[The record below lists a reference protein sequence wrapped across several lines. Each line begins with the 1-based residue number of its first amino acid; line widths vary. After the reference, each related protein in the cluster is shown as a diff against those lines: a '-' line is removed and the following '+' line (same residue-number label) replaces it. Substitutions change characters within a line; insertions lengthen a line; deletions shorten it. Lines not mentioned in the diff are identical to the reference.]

1 MAVRVLNNDGCWCC
15 GSQPIEDKESLVRGR
30 GVDEFVIGV
39 SRLHVVVMTVIIV
52 VVVIV
57 MMIVMMMMTGSAT
70 ERSEGNRRLEVFL
83 EPEHALRPSHQL
95 LAAEHL

>member
-30 GVDEFVIGV
+30 GVDEFVIGI
-39 SRLHVVVMTVIIV
+39 SRLNVVVMIMIIV
-52 VVVIV
+52 MVVVIV
-57 MMIVMMMMTGSAT
+57 MMTGSAT